1 MKKSTRAIS
10 GLLVAINLFSSTC
23 IYTGLNAH
31 ALDKEV
37 YSTIIPPIPQS
48 ELERMLN
55 QSPEEAMPSNLQ
67 VQDSQ
72 SLPASVDLST
82 SPYFPPI
89 GSQGGVGSCVAWST
103 TYYQFTFAA
112 NKLNNIVST
121 ESTAYSPSW
130 VYNWLINAAP
140 SATTG
145 VERTMVYDMI
155 SKRGCLTMADCPY
168 YNANGTYNSSI
179 TNDTQKMIDALKTRI
194 SSYNGYNIRTS
205 DESITSPNDS
215 KLNEIKTLLNN
226 GYLLQVNIRYNFTTK
241 QTTNNEEAV
250 CAYYNTN
257 EGHGLTVVG
266 YNDNIKCDI
275 NNDGVI
281 STGEMGALKIAD
293 SHGTDEHDNGFFWVM
308 YDALNYRSD
317 YSDNNNRVSA
327 FSYGG
332 IYKAVNTFYY
342 IEVENQPV
350 NVVALLDINTN
361 CINDLNFTTTISLTN
376 PYYDSN
382 TQDYIS
388 FRGSLPDNDD
398 DDESTG
404 ALRSYNGKLP
414 LDYGT
419 LDEPASVL
427 TNSSTCFLGVYMS
440 KRRSDSYT
448 DPTISCLTLCDDKMN
463 TLNSTTSIPAIDN
476 GTWFK
481 SIYPRLKIGDLN
493 YNYIIDSSDAD
504 ILLRYL
510 VKKQE
515 LSTLQLHIADVN
527 KDGAISLVDLNTL
540 NKMLPTKEKSAFI
553 SSSQEIYNSMS
564 SKEKIQ
570 YNNLFSE
577 IGCKTIAEYD
587 TIKN

>member
-1 MKKSTRAIS
+1 MKKTTKAIS

-23 IYTGLNAH
+23 IFTGLSAH

-37 YSTIIPPIPQS
+37 YSAIIPHIPQS

-67 VQDSQ
+67 VQSTQ

-89 GSQGGVGSCVAWST
+89 GSQGNLGSCVAWST

-130 VYNWLINAAP
+130 VYNWLIT
-140 SATTG
+140 ATPGEKTG
-145 VERTMVYDMI
+145 VERTIVYDMI

-168 YNANGTYNSSI
+168 YNSNGTYNSSI

-194 SSYNGYNIRTS
+194 TSYGNPYIRTY
-205 DESITSPNDS
+205 DDPITSPNDS
-215 KLNEIKTLLNN
+215 KLDNIKTLLNN
-226 GYLLQVNIRYNFTTK
+226 GYLLQVNVRYNFTTK

-250 CAYYNTN
+250 CAYYDTTL
-257 EGHGLTVVG
+257 GHGLTVVG
-266 YNDNIKCDI
+266 YNDNVQCDI
-275 NNDGVI
+275 NGDGII
-281 STGEMGALKIAD
+281 SIGEKGALKIAD
-293 SHGTDEHDNGFFWVM
+293 SHGVSEHNNGFFWIM

-317 YSDNNNRVSA
+317 YSDNTNRVAA
-327 FSYGG
+327 FSYGDR
-332 IYKAVNTFYY
+332 YDSVNSLYY

-361 CINDLNFTTTISLTN
+361 CINNLDFNTTLSLTN
-376 PYYDSN
+376 PYYDDN
-382 TQDYIS
+382 TQEYHSYIGS
-388 FRGSLPDNDD
+388 FPTSDKVM
-398 DDESTG
+398 G

-427 TNSSTCFLGVYMS
+427 TNSGTCFLGVYMS

-463 TLNSTTSIPAIDN
+463 TLNSTISIPAIDN

-493 YNYIIDSSDAD
+493 YNYIIDSNDAD

-515 LSTLQLHIADVN
+515 LSTLQRHIADVN
-527 KDGAISLVDLNTL
+527 KDGAISLIDLNTL
-540 NKMLPTKEKSAFI
+540 NKMLPAKEKSAFI

-570 YNNLFSE
+570 YNNLFGE

-587 TIKN
+587 TTQN